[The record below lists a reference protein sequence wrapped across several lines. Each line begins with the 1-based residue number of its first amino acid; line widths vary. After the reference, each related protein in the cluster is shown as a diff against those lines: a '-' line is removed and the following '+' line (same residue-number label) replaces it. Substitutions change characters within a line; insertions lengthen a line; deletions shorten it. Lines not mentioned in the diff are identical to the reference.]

1 MAAGTPRQRIEAT
14 WRAGRGEGL
23 LTACLD
29 LLAGREADRG
39 MLRILAGSGDLEF
52 TERPV
57 NRYWLRVWAL
67 RGLLWAWDDRALPA
81 LLDALADEHWRPRE
95 MAAKVA
101 ARHLQG
107 DALPALVELAARD
120 PVRRVRAAASRAVAL
135 LTAASA

>member
-1 MAAGTPRQRIEAT
+1 MAVVTPRQRIEASC
-14 WRAGRGEGL
+14 RAGRGEDV

-39 MLRILAGSGDLEF
+39 MLRILAGPGDLEP

-67 RGLLWAWDDRALPA
+67 RGLLWSWDDRALPA
-81 LLDALADEHWRPRE
+81 LLAALSDDHWRARE

-107 DALPALVELAARD
+107 DALPMLVELDARD
-120 PVRRVRAAASRAVAL
+120 PVSRVRAAASRAVAL
-135 LTAASA
+135 LTAAGA

>member
-1 MAAGTPRQRIEAT
+1 
-14 WRAGRGEGL
+14 
-23 LTACLD
+23 
-29 LLAGREADRG
+29 
-39 MLRILAGSGDLEF
+39 MLRILAGSGDLEL
-52 TERPV
+52 TERPA

-135 LTAASA
+135 LTAAGA